1 MCGVWGESVIIN
13 KSECL
18 YKEVC
23 LLKVRRAWPAG
34 ERRREGELGLQKL
47 QLPATLRITA

>member
-13 KSECL
+13 KSECF

-23 LLKVRRAWPAG
+23 LLKVRRVWFVG
-34 ERRREGELGLQKL
+34 ERRREGELGL
-47 QLPATLRITA
+47 